1 MNPHVNSTFR
11 PRRLGYFHLL
21 LLVIVGLAACHRTVQ
36 CAEPSLFDQANR
48 LYEEG
53 KFKEAIPLYQSMLKA
68 GWRSPAVLFNLGN
81 AFFKAGDLGSAIYN
95 YRRAA
100 AISPRDPD
108 IQANL
113 AFARNHVEGTASV
126 QPPIWERAVTYFTLN
141 EVASV
146 TAFFFWVWLILLSLE
161 KWRPA
166 LKVTLR
172 MYVSISG
179 TVFVCLLILLGVGC
193 ASAREE
199 TAIVTVNQA
208 LVHLGPL
215 QESQAAFNVSDGTEL
230 QVEARRGEFLQILD
244 RSNRTGWIS
253 TNDVAVFPQPSR
265 LP

>member
-1 MNPHVNSTFR
+1 MYPPANSTFQPCQFGR
-11 PRRLGYFHLL
+11 FHLVL
-21 LLVIVGLAACHRTVQ
+21 MIVGLITCLRVVQ

-68 GWRSPAVLFNLGN
+68 GWRSPAVFFNLGN
-81 AFFKAGDLGSAIYN
+81 SFFKAGDLGSAIYN
-95 YRRAA
+95 YHRAA
-100 AISPRDPD
+100 ALAPRDPD

-126 QPPIWERAVTYFTLN
+126 QAPIWERAVTYFTLN
-141 EVASV
+141 EV
-146 TAFFFWVWLILLSLE
+146 TAAAALFFWIWLILLSLE
-161 KWRPA
+161 RWRPV
-166 LKVTLR
+166 LKSSLR

-179 TVFVCLLILLGVGC
+179 TVFICLLILLGAGC

-230 QVEARRGEFLQILD
+230 QVEARRGEFLQVLD
-244 RSNRTGWIS
+244 RSSRTGWIS
-253 TNDVAVFPQPSR
+253 TNDVALFP
-265 LP
+265 